1 MIELGSKAPV
11 LYTWNGDKEIDLGD
25 ENIEEIIAWESRYT
39 WVEDILKI
47 TNLLYFQA
55 RLVDC
60 LPGKTEELLAFRVG
74 QKLVPGK
81 LPIRYIQII
90 RRVAK

>member
-1 MIELGSKAPV
+1 MIELASRNPV

-25 ENIEEIIAWESRYT
+25 ENIEEVMAWESRYT
-39 WVEDILKI
+39 WVEEILKI
-47 TNLLYFQA
+47 TNPLLFQA
-55 RLVDC
+55 KLLDC

-74 QKLVPGK
+74 QRLIPGK